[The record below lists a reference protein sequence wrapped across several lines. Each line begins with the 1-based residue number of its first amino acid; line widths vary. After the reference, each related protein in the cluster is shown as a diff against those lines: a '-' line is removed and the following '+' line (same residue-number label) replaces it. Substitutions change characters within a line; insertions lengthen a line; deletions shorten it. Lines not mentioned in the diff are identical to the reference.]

1 MKYKVPSYY
10 KDFKC
15 IAGSCKHTCCEGW
28 EIDVDEA
35 SVKRF
40 RDIPGIEKEMVIT
53 GDTAHFRLKSDER
66 CPFLTEGGLCDLILE
81 FGEDILCNI
90 CRDHPRFI
98 VNTTDSVETGI
109 GMACEA
115 AADLILSDTNR
126 FSLITVR
133 EDDTPEEADM
143 LLEDVIRVRDC
154 NINALYDGQ
163 LSERIRTLYE
173 GEILKD
179 EVRNQAFSQMEYMDA
194 NFAEEAKTSKGDIW
208 TVLDGP
214 LQNAYR
220 NLMIY
225 FLFRHPW
232 EGFEL
237 CTEMLIKVAQIVQ
250 SRGDGIEILK
260 DTAREFSAEIEYS
273 DTNPDILLEYL

>member
-15 IAGSCKHTCCEGW
+15 IADRCKHSCCKGW
-28 EIDVDEA
+28 EIDVDED

-40 RDIPGIEKEMVIT
+40 RAIPRIEKELVLT
-53 GDTAHFRLKSDER
+53 GDTGHFRLRPDER
-66 CPFLTEGGLCDLILE
+66 CPFLKDNGLCDLILE

-115 AADLILSDTNR
+115 AADIILSDKNR
-126 FSLITVR
+126 FELVTVR
-133 EDDTPEEADM
+133 EDDIPEEPDELLSDVISVRDRNIKNLYNGKLSEQIRALYGGDI
-143 LLEDVIRVRDC
+143 LEDD
-154 NINALYDGQ
+154 L
-163 LSERIRTLYE
+163 
-173 GEILKD
+173 
-179 EVRNQAFSQMEYMDA
+179 RNEAFSRMEYMDES
-194 NFAEEAKTSKGDIW
+194 FAEEAGSAKGDVTDI
-208 TVLDGP
+208 LDGE

-220 NLMIY
+220 NLLVY

-237 CTEMLIKVAQIVQ
+237 CAEMLIKVAQIAKG
-250 SRGDGIEILK
+250 RGEGIDILK

>member
-15 IAGSCKHTCCEGW
+15 IADRCNHSCCEGW
-28 EIDVDEA
+28 EIDVDED

-40 RDIPGIEKEMVIT
+40 RAIQRIEKELVLT
-53 GDTAHFRLKSDER
+53 GDTAHFRLRPDER
-66 CPFLTEGGLCDLILE
+66 CPFLKDNGLCDLILE

-98 VNTTDSVETGI
+98 VNTTDSVETGL

-115 AADLILSDTNR
+115 AADLILSDTDR
-126 FSLITVR
+126 FELITVR
-133 EDDTPEEADM
+133 EDDIPEEPDE
-143 LLEDVIRVRDC
+143 LLSDVISARDS
-154 NINALYDGQ
+154 NISALYEGP
-163 LSERIRTLYE
+163 LSERVRALYA
-173 GEILKD
+173 GEILED
-179 EVRNQAFSQMEYMDA
+179 GIRNEAFSRMEYMDEG
-194 NFAEEAKTSKGDIW
+194 FAKEAKTSKGDIW
-208 TVLDGP
+208 TILDGP

-220 NLMIY
+220 NLMVY

-237 CTEMLIKVAQIVQ
+237 CAEMLIKVAQIAKG
-250 SRGDGIEILK
+250 RGEGIEILK